1 MANSAPGQNEIKQ
14 SFTLF
19 YSKRCGESQK
29 FISLLHEYPHI
40 NACFQKLDVE
50 SLYQL
55 GKLPPQVTY
64 TPGVVDGNQ
73 LILGPN
79 AFKWLK
85 SKTIEIIDSAPRIN
99 PKGGFDDT
107 NFSFI
112 DEPDSSYKSGQ
123 FAIGSDASNGINID
137 PTKFD
142 SKNGQP
148 VSQDVTKS
156 SKLTDSDMQSYM
168 ASRDQ
173 GIEIKR

>member
-1 MANSAPGQNEIKQ
+1 MSAPGQNESTQ
-14 SFTLF
+14 TFTLF

-50 SLYQL
+50 ELYQM

-85 SKTIEIIDSAPRIN
+85 TKTVELIDSAPRIN

-112 DEPDSSYKSGQ
+112 NEPDPMYRSGQ
-123 FAIGSDASNGINID
+123 FNIGSDSQNGSNID
-137 PTKFD
+137 PAKFD
-142 SKNGQP
+142 SRSGQP
-148 VSQDVTKS
+148 VTENVEKG
-156 SKLTDSDMQSYM
+156 SKLTDSDMQRYM